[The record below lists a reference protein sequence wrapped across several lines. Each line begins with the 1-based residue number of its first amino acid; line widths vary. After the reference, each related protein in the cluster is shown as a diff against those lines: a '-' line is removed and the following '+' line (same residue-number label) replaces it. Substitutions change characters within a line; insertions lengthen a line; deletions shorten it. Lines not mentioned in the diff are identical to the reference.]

1 LTEPNTTTENTKR
14 KMDDD
19 STTTPTT
26 TTKKQ
31 KVQSTSSPHTNDAK
45 SKPQESQQPAWD
57 PIQTVQTIITD
68 IQKTPPNKQPTTENE
83 TNDQTTITHPQ
94 QQQAP
99 SSRFVTRM
107 IPIQITC
114 YASMKEMRTT
124 VRALLETKL
133 LPVGLER
140 RRQRQQLMEG
150 GSAGDNEPLPTF
162 RIDFRR
168 RNCSNVKRAE
178 VIDMVAGLVS
188 ELTEEALL
196 GGEESGVDAGVD
208 AGKDG
213 SLSSSP
219 PQLFTVN
226 LKDAE
231 YTVLIEVCQT
241 LCGMSVIP
249 NVDAFHNFNLIVM
262 REKAEEEV

>member
-1 LTEPNTTTENTKR
+1 
-14 KMDDD
+14 
-19 STTTPTT
+19 
-26 TTKKQ
+26 
-31 KVQSTSSPHTNDAK
+31 
-45 SKPQESQQPAWD
+45 
-57 PIQTVQTIITD
+57 
-68 IQKTPPNKQPTTENE
+68 
-83 TNDQTTITHPQ
+83 
-94 QQQAP
+94 
-99 SSRFVTRM
+99 
-107 IPIQITC
+107 
-114 YASMKEMRTT
+114 MKEMRTT